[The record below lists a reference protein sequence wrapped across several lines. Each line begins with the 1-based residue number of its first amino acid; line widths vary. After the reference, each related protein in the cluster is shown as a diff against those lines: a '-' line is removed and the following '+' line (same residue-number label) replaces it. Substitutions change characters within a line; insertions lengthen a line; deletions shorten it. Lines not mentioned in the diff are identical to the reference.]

1 MFVCIFPV
9 PPVVFVSLVPV
20 TTDRGW
26 VSVFDSATFS
36 SVSVSN
42 VGSILGTI
50 SITALVVFLVLSVT
64 SDRDVA
70 VCSQAGS
77 CTSGMFVVFDAM
89 LVVVSVNVTTV
100 CSELSDHSGC
110 FIVSLVLSL
119 ASMGLDTG
127 RSGRVS
133 SGSALSVF
141 ILFAFGQCLGQCPPS
156 LVCF

>member
-1 MFVCIFPV
+1 M
-9 PPVVFVSLVPV
+9 
-20 TTDRGW
+20 
-26 VSVFDSATFS
+26 
-36 SVSVSN
+36 
-42 VGSILGTI
+42 GSILSTI
-50 SITALVVFLVLSVT
+50 SITALVVVLVLSVT

-77 CTSGMFVVFDAM
+77 CTLGMFVVFDAM

-100 CSELSDHSGC
+100 RSELFDHSGR

-141 ILFAFGQCLGQCPPS
+141 VLFALDSVWGN
-156 LVCF
+156 VHHR